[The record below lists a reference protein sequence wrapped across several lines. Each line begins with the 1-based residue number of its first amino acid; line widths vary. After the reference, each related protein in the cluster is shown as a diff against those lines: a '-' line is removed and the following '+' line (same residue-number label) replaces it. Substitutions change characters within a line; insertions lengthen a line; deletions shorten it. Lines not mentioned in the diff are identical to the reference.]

1 MKRTEGPLGL
11 PVSSTCSLMP
21 PPPTTVWVLHL
32 AMGTTSSAP
41 RLRLSGELGDD
52 RRRRR
57 HRADRADTLAGV
69 ERHRLDVTSGGAA
82 GRRRRPSWHRHATAP
97 ADGLADH

>member
-69 ERHRLDVTSGGAA
+69 ERHRFDVTGGGTA
-82 GRRRRPSWHRHATAP
+82 GWRRRPARHRNGMAAV
-97 ADGLADH
+97 DGLG